1 MLILRKIDVMGVEF
15 VQFDQLIVPDE
26 YRCPISKEIVKDPVI
41 SSTGRIKPK
50 PTSEQSNEVLNK
62 APDFCHIWFV
72 YKGRLIYTREATKQL
87 ITAV

>member
-41 SSTGRIKPK
+41 SSTGRFD
-50 PTSEQSNEVLNK
+50 SYLDFSLNFMG
-62 APDFCHIWFV
+62 FCLTFL
-72 YKGRLIYTREATKQL
+72 GFD
-87 ITAV
+87 